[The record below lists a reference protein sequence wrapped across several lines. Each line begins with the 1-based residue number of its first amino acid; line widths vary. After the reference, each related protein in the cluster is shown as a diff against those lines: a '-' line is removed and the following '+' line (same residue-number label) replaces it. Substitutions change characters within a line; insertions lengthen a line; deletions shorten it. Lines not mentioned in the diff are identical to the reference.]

1 MVADA
6 LHRNNWVRELRSTH
20 TITTAHLLEY
30 VQLWE
35 LLRDAVRH
43 NDRVD
48 TISWKFS
55 PSVEYS
61 SKSGYKAQF
70 IGSIATPRRFKHLED
85 VCNAEMQIFRLAYTS
100 EWGLVL

>member
-35 LLRDAVRH
+35 LLRDAIWR

-55 PSVEYS
+55 PSGEYS

-85 VCNAEMQIFRLAYTS
+85 VCNAEMQIFRMAYTS